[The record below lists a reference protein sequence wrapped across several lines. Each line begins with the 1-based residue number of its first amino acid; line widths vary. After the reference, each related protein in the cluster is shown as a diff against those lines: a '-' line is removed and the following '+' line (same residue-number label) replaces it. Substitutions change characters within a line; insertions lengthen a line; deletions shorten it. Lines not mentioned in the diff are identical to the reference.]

1 LTRGGWHFRPATAAA
16 LLGAVDTATFM
27 ITRRAKSRARPGRAA
42 GNAGLLILWVTLCV
56 RSHAEADRTLTPTVA
71 LATGLLAANLALLG
85 VHVRARVA
93 GPRVYIAPVLA
104 AAALSDVLRR
114 R

>member
-1 LTRGGWHFRPATAAA
+1 MSGSRHFRPATGAA

-42 GNAGLLILWVTLCV
+42 GNAGLLILWLALTA
-56 RSHAEADRTLTPTVA
+56 RSAADGERTSTPTVA
-71 LATGLLAANLALLG
+71 LASGLLAANLALLA

>member
-1 LTRGGWHFRPATAAA
+1 MEATRILRVVLAA
-16 LLGAVDTATFM
+16 
-27 ITRRAKSRARPGRAA
+27 
-42 GNAGLLILWVTLCV
+42 
-56 RSHAEADRTLTPTVA
+56 
-71 LATGLLAANLALLG
+71 GLLAANLALLG

-104 AAALSDVLRR
+104 AAALSGVLRR

>member
-1 LTRGGWHFRPATAAA
+1 MSGARRFRPATAAA
-16 LLGAVDTATFM
+16 ALGAVDTATFM
-27 ITRRAKSRARPGRAA
+27 FTRRAKSRARPGRAA
-42 GNAGLLILWVTLCV
+42 GNAVLLILWLTLCV
-56 RSHAEADRTLTPTVA
+56 RSAAEDERTHTETVA
-71 LATGLLAANLALLG
+71 LAAGLLAANLALLG

-93 GPRVYIAPVLA
+93 GPRVYLAPVLA